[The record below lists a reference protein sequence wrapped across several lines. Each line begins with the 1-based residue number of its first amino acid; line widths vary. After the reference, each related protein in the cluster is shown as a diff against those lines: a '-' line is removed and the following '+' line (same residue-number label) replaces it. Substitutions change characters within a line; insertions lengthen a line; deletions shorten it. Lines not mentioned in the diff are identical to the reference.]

1 MPAPAGSRGKSSSTA
16 CSSRWGSGDSRPHRR
31 FPGER
36 AIDVGCGCGA
46 TTIALAGRVGESGHV
61 LGVDISEP
69 MLARARERC
78 AELRL
83 TNVELMRSDAQQAQ
97 LPPAHDLAFSRFGVM
112 FFDDPTAAMANIGRG
127 LEPGGRL
134 VFVCWQD
141 RNRNPWMGIPM
152 AAALQH
158 VPAPPAPDADAPGPF
173 VVRRIPTVSAA
184 SSPTRASPT
193 STIEPVEH
201 ELLVGG
207 ASDLDGAV
215 SFAADSGSVRSVLGN
230 VDDDT
235 RRRAAESIR
244 AALAPYAVRDGVR
257 LAVRGVGGQRAT
269 RRVRERD
276 HPATPAACDGRAR
289 RIDRR

>member
-1 MPAPAGSRGKSSSTA
+1 MADANSAQAHHWNFDAGPGWVARQEQLDRMLEPLGERGLATA
-16 CSSRWGSGDSRPHRR
+16 SPL
-31 FPGER
+31 PGER

-46 TTIALAGRVGESGHV
+46 TTIALARRVGESGHV

-83 TNVELMRSDAQQAQ
+83 ANVELMRSDAQQAQ

-127 LEPGGRL
+127 LEPGGRI

-173 VVRRIPTVSAA
+173 AFADPERVRRILTDAGFA
-184 SSPTRASPT
+184 DIAL
-193 STIEPVEH
+193 EAVEH

-207 ASDLDGAV
+207 ASDLDGAAA
-215 SFAADSGSVRSVLGN
+215 FAADSGTVRSVLGN
-230 VDDDT
+230 ADDDT

-257 LAVRGVGGQRAT
+257 LASAVWVVSAHKAGA
-269 RRVRERD
+269 
-276 HPATPAACDGRAR
+276 
-289 RIDRR
+289 